1 MKFESLYS
9 FIEDN
14 FHHRDHADPH
24 KLVKKFANSYGLDS
38 DRIIKILKG
47 FGGHNDFEVVL
58 NVPDRIP
65 GEVDIEENIETP
77 EEFAIKNNLYCKW
90 KDGKWVECEKSDDNS
105 MPDLNRAHVIMETKV

>member
-1 MKFESLYS
+1 MKFEALYS

-38 DRIIKILKG
+38 DRLIKIVKG

-58 NVPDRIP
+58 NLPDRIS
-65 GEVDIEENIETP
+65 GDIEINENITTP
-77 EEFAIKNNLYCKW
+77 EEFAIQNNLYCKW
-90 KDGKWVECEKSDDNS
+90 NNGWVECSKDDKDS
-105 MPDLNRAHVIMETKV
+105 MPDLNKAHVMMKIGD